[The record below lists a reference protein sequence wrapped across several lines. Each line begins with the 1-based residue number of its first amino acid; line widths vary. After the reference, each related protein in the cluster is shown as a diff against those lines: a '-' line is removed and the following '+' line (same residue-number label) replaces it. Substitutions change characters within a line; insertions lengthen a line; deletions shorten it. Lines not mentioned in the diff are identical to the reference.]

1 MSDVSC
7 RMSDV
12 VTLTVG
18 NLVLPESFRSDAS
31 YRGWA
36 RGGERGERERDRGG
50 EGRERERLDASYRGG
65 GREVRGGRG
74 EGRGGGGGRG
84 EGERRRGE
92 RSDGSYS

>member
-36 RGGERGERERDRGG
+36 RGGGRGEWERDRGG
-50 EGRERERLDASYRGG
+50 EWR
-65 GREVRGGRG
+65 
-74 EGRGGGGGRG
+74 
-84 EGERRRGE
+84 EGER
-92 RSDGSYS
+92 